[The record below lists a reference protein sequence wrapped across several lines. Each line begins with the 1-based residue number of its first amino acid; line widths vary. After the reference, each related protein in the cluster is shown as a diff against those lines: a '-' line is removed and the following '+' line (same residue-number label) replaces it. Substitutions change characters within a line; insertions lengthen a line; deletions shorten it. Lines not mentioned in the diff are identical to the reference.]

1 MPGALRPRLGI
12 QLAPPAV
19 GAVAYLA
26 INGGMPDMV
35 AHILVGNGLM
45 MALLLLRL
53 LPWIMEQPFSV
64 SYWGFTFGAT
74 AFAIAPIR
82 MTGHGDTGAIALLA
96 PWPFAATNL
105 VVGLIALGTLR
116 LILQGRLLPP
126 PVAAASSQAA
136 PA

>member
-1 MPGALRPRLGI
+1 V
-12 QLAPPAV
+12 V

-26 INGGMPDMV
+26 INGGVPDMF
-35 AHILVGNGLM
+35 AHIMVGYGLM

-74 AFAIAPIR
+74 ALAIAPIR
-82 MTGHGDTGAIALLA
+82 MVGHGDTGAIALLA
-96 PWPFAATNL
+96 PYLFAAANI
-105 VVGLIALGTLR
+105 VVGLIVLGTLR
-116 LILQGRLLPP
+116 LIAQGHLLP
-126 PVAAASSQAA
+126 PVAAPPPPQAA